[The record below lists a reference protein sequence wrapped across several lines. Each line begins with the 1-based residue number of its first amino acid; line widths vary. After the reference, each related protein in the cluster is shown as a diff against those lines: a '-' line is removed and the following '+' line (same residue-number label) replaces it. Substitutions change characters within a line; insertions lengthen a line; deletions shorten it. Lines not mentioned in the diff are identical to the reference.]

1 MARRKFL
8 AGIVP
13 YARDA
18 GSRRDF
24 VRLDLNENRFPPAPG
39 VVRALRRLR
48 PQDLAMY
55 PESEPLRRELARAHG
70 LEAEN
75 VLLAAGGDQAIRWVF
90 EALLDGGGAAAWAE
104 PTFSI
109 YPLAARLRQATI
121 LGVPFDGDLRF
132 PLAGILAALKRRPG
146 LLVLV
151 SPNNPT
157 GTVIADAELRRVL
170 TRAGRTPVLLD
181 EAYGFFS
188 GRDHAAWIREFPNL
202 LILNSFSKS
211 FALAGLRLGY
221 LLGTGGL
228 IGEIEKV
235 APPFPLSAAS
245 IQAGLAALAAV
256 GHARRQALRLRR
268 QKKSLVKA
276 MAELGVPCR
285 DTEANFIL
293 ARFDD
298 ALALREGLRRQGV
311 LVKSL
316 AHEPLL
322 ADFLRITVG
331 TCGDQRRLLSALAG
345 ILPPQAV
352 LFDLDGVLVDSRSS
366 CDETILRTVARF
378 CGRRPL
384 PRSLRSLRLRAGYN
398 NDWRAAA
405 ALIRA
410 SGRRVSFARV
420 KDLFQEIYL
429 GGAGGGDGLRCREKW
444 LAPPALLAGL
454 RRRFRLGIVTG
465 RPRAEALWSLERAGC
480 TRYFDVLVAAEDTGG
495 RPKPDP
501 SGLRLALAGLEARR
515 AVYCGDQVDDMLAAR
530 AAGIGAVAVVPASVP
545 AGSRRRRELRR
556 AGAGKFISDIR
567 EIQEVLNEK
576 GIR

>member
-1 MARRKFL
+1 MGARKSL

-13 YARDA
+13 YAVSG
-18 GSRRDF
+18 GSRRQF

-39 VVRALRRLR
+39 VVRALRRLQPR
-48 PQDLAMY
+48 DLAMY
-55 PESEPLRRELARAHG
+55 PESEPLRRALARAHG

-90 EALLDGGGAAAWAE
+90 EALLDAGGTAAWAE

-109 YPLAARLRQATI
+109 YPLAALLRQAAV
-121 LGVPFDGDLRF
+121 LGVPFADDFRF

-157 GTVIADAELRRVL
+157 GTVIADDVLRRVL
-170 TRAGRTPVLLD
+170 NRAGRMPVLLD

-188 GRDHAAWIREFPNL
+188 NRDHAAWIREFPNL

-221 LLGTGGL
+221 LLGAAARVR
-228 IGEIEKV
+228 EIEKI
-235 APPFPLSAAS
+235 APPFPLSVAA
-245 IQAGLAALAAV
+245 IQAGLAALAKT
-256 GHARRQALRLRR
+256 GHARRQALRLGQ
-268 QKKSLVKA
+268 QKKSLLMA

-298 ALALREGLRRQGV
+298 ARRVCEQLRRNGV

-316 AHEPLL
+316 AHEPQL
-322 ADFLRITVG
+322 ADWLRITVG
-331 TCGDQRRLLSALAG
+331 TREDNRCLLAALAE
-345 ILPPQAV
+345 ILPPQV
-352 LFDLDGVLVDSRSS
+352 LLFDMDGVLVDSRCS
-366 CDETILRTVARF
+366 CDEAVLRTARHF

-384 PRSLRSLRLRAGYN
+384 WRSLQALRSMAGYN

-405 ALIRA
+405 ALIR
-410 SGRRVSFARV
+410 GCNRRVRFARV
-420 KDLFQEIYL
+420 KAHFQEIYL
-429 GGAGGGDGLRCREKW
+429 GGEGNGDGLRCREKW

-465 RPRAEALWSLERAGC
+465 RPRAEALWTLERAGC
-480 TRYFDVLVAAEDTGG
+480 ARYFAVLIAAEDTLA
-495 RPKPDP
+495 RPKPHP
-501 SGLRLALAGLEARR
+501 RGLRLALAGLGARR
-515 AVYCGDQVDDMLAAR
+515 ALYVGDQVDDMLAAR
-530 AAGIGAVAVVPASVP
+530 AAGVGAVAVVPASDP
-545 AGSRRRRELRR
+545 ARSRLRLEMRR
-556 AGAGKFISDIR
+556 AGAEKFISGIT
-567 EIQEVLNEK
+567 EIKEVLDEK
-576 GIR
+576 GIC